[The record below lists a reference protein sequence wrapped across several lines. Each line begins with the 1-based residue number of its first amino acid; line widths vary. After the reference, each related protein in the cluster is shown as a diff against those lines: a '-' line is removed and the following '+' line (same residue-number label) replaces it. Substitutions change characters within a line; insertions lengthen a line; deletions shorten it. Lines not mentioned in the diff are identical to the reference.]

1 MSIAEELTG
10 KEKAAHL
17 LISLGKETAARI
29 MKYLDE
35 DEIKTITYEIVNSR
49 AVDAQDRAV
58 ILEEFYQICLAQD
71 YFTSG
76 GVDYATNLLS
86 DVIGPQRSMELIT
99 DLVNL
104 NKAKPFDFMRE
115 VDPAEVFNFIQHEAD
130 QTIAFILSYLRPQ
143 QSAAVLSMLPQERQS
158 VISVKIAMMD
168 KISPDIIEEI
178 EQVMQQ
184 KFVGAVST
192 SFTKTEGVDV
202 LVEILNSVDRSTEK
216 AIFEALGE
224 KDDSLAEEVK
234 KRMFVFED
242 IIHLGSKEIQRFLAD
257 VDSNELAVALKVAT
271 EELKQLILGNLS
283 KRAGDV
289 LREEMDLMGPVR
301 LSEVEKA
308 QQSLVNVI
316 RRLDE
321 KGEIMI
327 RKTGEDEII
336 E

>member
-1 MSIAEELTG
+1 MSYELTG

-17 LISLGKETAARI
+17 LISLGTDTAAKI
-29 MKYLDE
+29 MKYLTD
-35 DEIKTITYEIVNSR
+35 DEIKAITYEIVNSR
-49 AVDAQDRAV
+49 AVDSQDRAA

-76 GVDYATNLLS
+76 GVDYASKLLS
-86 DVIGPQRSMELIT
+86 DVIGPQRSMELIS
-99 DLVNL
+99 DLVSL
-104 NKAKPFDFMRE
+104 NKTKPFDFMRE

-143 QSAAVLSMLPQERQS
+143 QSAAALSMLPQERQAA
-158 VISVKIAMMD
+158 IAVKIAMID
-168 KISPDIIEEI
+168 KISPDIIEEV
-178 EQVMQQ
+178 ERVMQQ
-184 KFVGAVST
+184 KFMGAVAA

-202 LVEILNSVDRSTEK
+202 LVDILNLVDRATEK
-216 AIFEALGE
+216 QIFEVLGE
-224 KDDSLAEEVK
+224 KDESLADEVK

-242 IIHLGSKEIQRFLAD
+242 IVHLGGKEIQRFLAD
-257 VDSNELAVALKVAT
+257 VDTGELAVALKVAT
-271 EELKQLILGNLS
+271 EELKQLILNNLS

-308 QQSLVNVI
+308 QQSLVNII
-316 RRLDE
+316 RKLDE

-327 RKTGEDEII
+327 RKTGEDEIV